1 VSAQWRA
8 AGSYGTIGLEL
19 VLCLMVGLFGG
30 RWLDGKLGTDPWLS
44 VVGFC
49 FGLAAGAKAIH
60 RGWKEM
66 QEVTAREEREEGNP
80 QPRYDPDDEKPDS
93 DRRGQETPNG
103 NHDAPPDDQPK

>member
-1 VSAQWRA
+1 MSAQWKA

-19 VLCLMVGLFGG
+19 VLSLMVGLFGG
-30 RWLDGKLGTDPWLS
+30 RWLDGKWGTEPWLT
-44 VVGFC
+44 VIGFC

-80 QPRYDPDDEKPDS
+80 QPRYDPDEEKARDRDQDKDKDKDE
-93 DRRGQETPNG
+93 GTQ
-103 NHDAPPDDQPK
+103 DQPPE

>member
-1 VSAQWRA
+1 VSAQWKA

-19 VLCLMVGLFGG
+19 VLCLMIGLFGG
-30 RWLDGKLGTDPWLS
+30 RWLDGKWGTEPWLT

-66 QEVTAREEREEGNP
+66 QAVTAQEEREEGNP
-80 QPRYDPDDEKPDS
+80 QPRYDPDEGKGDKDDE
-93 DRRGQETPNG
+93 DRERR
-103 NHDAPPDDQPK
+103 DIAPDDRPE